1 MSERGIAKR
10 WRHVAQI
17 VAAQLRMSVL
27 AALQYRV
34 GFWTEGV
41 LSVIWSFVGIVPLL
55 VAVDHQGVVSG
66 WGPWHLMV
74 LSGWFMICSGIFG
87 FFLEPSLI
95 ASMNHIRRGTLDY
108 VLLRPADALV
118 LCLVTEFSPWRFT
131 EILAGAGLVVVSLWN
146 LGLVPSLGDVGLAV
160 FVGATGIVALYA
172 LGILMLCLNF
182 RAIRLQN
189 LAFLLE
195 SMLDFGRWPVHVFQ
209 GVLKAIFMYVV
220 PLAIMTTYPTQALLG
235 ELAPKTL
242 GVAVITA
249 CTLMLLARLA
259 WSASLRSY
267 VSASS

>member
-1 MSERGIAKR
+1 MNRRGVLHR
-10 WRHVAQI
+10 CRHAGQI
-17 VAAQLRMSVL
+17 VAAQLRISVL

-34 GFWTEGV
+34 EFWTEGV
-41 LSVIWSFVGIVPLL
+41 LSVLWSLVGIIPLL

-66 WGPWHLMV
+66 WGPWQLMV

-87 FFLEPSLI
+87 IFLESSLI

-108 VLLRPADALV
+108 VLLRPADALL
-118 LCLVTEFSPWRFT
+118 LCLVTEFSPWRIT
-131 EILAGAGLVVVSLWN
+131 ELLAGVGLVVVSLWN
-146 LGLVPSLGDVGLAV
+146 IGYVPSLGDVGTSVL
-160 FVGATGIVALYA
+160 VGATGVVALYA

-195 SMLDFGRWPVHVFQ
+195 SLLDFGRWPVHVFQ

-242 GVAVITA
+242 GIAMVTA
-249 CTLMLLARLA
+249 CTLMLIARLV
-259 WSASLRSY
+259 WSVSLRDY
-267 VSASS
+267 ASASS